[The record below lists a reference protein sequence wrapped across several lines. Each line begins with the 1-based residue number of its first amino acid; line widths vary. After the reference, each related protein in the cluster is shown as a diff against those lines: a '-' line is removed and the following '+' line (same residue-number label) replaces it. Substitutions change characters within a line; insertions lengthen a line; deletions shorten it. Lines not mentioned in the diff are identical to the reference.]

1 MSLLEQWR
9 EESRNAVKK
18 KSYSTI
24 ERETMPK
31 KSLQAKSIRG
41 PINKRLI
48 DTIIQMAKSK
58 LEKKD
63 TRSLRYESDL
73 VTTQAYQT
81 LDRPKVIK
89 GIRRKSIDSS
99 SFDGESS
106 LGSSLKESLQTALR
120 YSLDLKKSGS
130 SILVS

>member
-1 MSLLEQWR
+1 LFNDAIGEEKDQSKKMMSLLEQWR

-48 DTIIQMAKSK
+48 DTII
-58 LEKKD
+58 
-63 TRSLRYESDL
+63 
-73 VTTQAYQT
+73 
-81 LDRPKVIK
+81 
-89 GIRRKSIDSS
+89 
-99 SFDGESS
+99 
-106 LGSSLKESLQTALR
+106 
-120 YSLDLKKSGS
+120 
-130 SILVS
+130 